1 MRAERL
7 SISDVVLFEPRVFGD
22 ERGSFFESYNQNV
35 FEKAVGE
42 KIAFFQDNQSC
53 SVAGVVRGLH
63 YQLAPMAQGKLVR
76 VTSGA
81 VFDVA
86 VDLRRSS
93 PTFGKWVGELLTAEN
108 RRQLWIP
115 PGFAH
120 GFMALSKGA
129 DFLYKATA
137 PYSSLHERCIL
148 WNDPTL
154 AIEWPSDVDVILSA
168 KDAGG
173 QRWSEADF
181 FD

>member
-1 MRAERL
+1 MKAERL
-7 SISDVVLFEPRVFGD
+7 AISDVVLFEPRVFAD
-22 ERGSFFESYNQNV
+22 ERGSFFESYNEDV

-42 KIAFFQDNQSC
+42 KVAFFQDNHSY

-120 GFMALSKGA
+120 GFMALSQGA

-137 PYSSLHERCIL
+137 PYSSAHERCIL

-154 AIEWPSDVDVILSA
+154 GIKWPNDVDALLSA
-168 KDAGG
+168 KDAKGEK
-173 QRWSEADF
+173 WSEAVF
-181 FD
+181 FE